1 MVLASNTELLEVTL
15 APIDG
20 PYVVDLTIDAVNLGP
35 GQYYVNANAAGVSE
49 PSSHGLMQA
58 SLFTVVGDSRT
69 IGTVSATIRLAGSG
83 AES

>member
-49 PSSHGLMQA
+49 PSNHGLMQA